1 MPNPLKQSVR
11 SGVKANDTIG
21 DLIADVGTRAH
32 PRGFVTTAFR
42 NTRRALQSALQEHI
56 PLAAV
61 DDVMLQFRE
70 TVRRETAAIFSK
82 AQEAG
87 AEESA
92 RQMRFYGIVSP
103 DPAQVSMM
111 LSEKSQSALDAVLA
125 DVDKKRAGIRTM
137 VLMNSDDE
145 EILGDD
151 DRSGFLGSGGELG
164 GLIVFWMT
172 GLLWDAFDWWTGYYS
187 GGLDFQKQAVAAL
200 DMRTTDCCLRV
211 HGQVQ
216 PMHKP
221 FWLTGTPRF
230 ADYVDWPGFH
240 WYCRT
245 SGVLYLAEFDDGI
258 TAKMQDG
265 ARYFLDQRAKGN
277 SPDRD
282 PANAF

>member
-1 MPNPLKQSVR
+1 MPNPLKQAVR

-21 DLIADVGTRAH
+21 DLITDVGTRAH
-32 PRGFVTTAFR
+32 PRGFVTTAYR
-42 NTRRALQSALQEHI
+42 NTRRALQSALQETN

-61 DDVMLQFRE
+61 DDVMIQLRE
-70 TVRRETAAIFSK
+70 TVRMETTAIFAK
-82 AQEAG
+82 AQETG

-103 DPAQVSMM
+103 EPARASVD
-111 LSEKSQSALDAVLA
+111 LSEKSQSALEAVLL
-125 DVDKKRAGIRTM
+125 DLDQKWAGIRTM
-137 VLMNSDDE
+137 LFLNSSDE
-145 EILGDD
+145 EIIGGE
-151 DRSGFLGSGGELG
+151 DRWGLFGSGSELS

-172 GLLWDAFDWWTGYYS
+172 SLLWDSFDYWTGYYS

-216 PMHKP
+216 PMRKP
-221 FWLTGTPRF
+221 FHLTGTPRF
-230 ADYVDWPGFH
+230 AEYVDWPGFH

-245 SGVLYLAEFDDGI
+245 SGVLYLAEFDDGV

>member
-1 MPNPLKQSVR
+1 MPNPLKQAVR

-21 DLIADVGTRAH
+21 DLIAEVGTRAH

-42 NTRRALQSALQEHI
+42 NTRRALQSALQEPN

-70 TVRRETAAIFSK
+70 TVRSETTAIFAR

-103 DPAQVSMM
+103 DPARVSMM

-125 DVDKKRAGIRTM
+125 DVDRKRAGIRTM

-145 EILGDD
+145 EILGDE

-187 GGLDFQKQAVAAL
+187 GGLDFQKQAVAAI

-221 FWLTGTPRF
+221 FRLTGTPRF

-258 TAKMQDG
+258 TANMLDG
-265 ARYFLDQRAKGN
+265 ARYFLDQRARGK